1 MVKRFRLGLAGAL
14 ALLVSV
20 APVLAQET
28 APATTGAGTVTG
40 IVLDRKSGDPIID
53 AGVEVVGKGRTVRT
67 DLDGR
72 YTVKLPAGTYELRV
86 FAPEY
91 QGARLERMN
100 VLANGVTRGDA
111 SLNPL
116 SDQAGVETVEVV
128 AQASKAAE
136 STQLLKRQRANV
148 VEDNISAESI
158 KKSPDSNAGEVVT
171 RAPAVTVQD
180 GKFIFVRGLG
190 ERYSSAILNG
200 SRLPST
206 DPDRRVVP
214 LDLFP
219 SDFLEAISIV
229 KSYSPD
235 LPGDFSGGLVK
246 LELRDF
252 PPKLSYSFGIST
264 GGNTNA
270 TFQSFDTY
278 RGGGLDYFG
287 FDQNVR
293 SLPSVIPDRNIRGDS
308 FAQRQYFGRAFKDIW
323 DPNTITA
330 PPNFDVN
337 FSVGNTVGPLGFN
350 FAALYK
356 TEYKKVRATERQYQ
370 FSSTAEDG
378 NLVPIDDFTFDTSEF
393 ETHLGGLL
401 TAAYELSPK
410 HRFTLR
416 TLIDRH
422 TTDDVVL
429 GQGSTLNLQDAT
441 STSLQLTQEQLG
453 FGQVAGEHH
462 FEWIDLDWR
471 TAAAETKQDIPDRRV
486 AGREQ
491 GVVNGDG
498 ANGTRTYATLNER
511 LSDSQM
517 DFTVPFATRLP
528 FTDVWS
534 GLPAK
539 LKFGPA
545 YSFRKRDSELR
556 FFRYTLTGAIIPDPY
571 LPFDDIYAPD
581 NVTGNRGIGF
591 QEETDG
597 AGSFTA
603 TEEIAAGY
611 AMMDLPLVRDRLR
624 VVSGVR
630 TEYSLINLNIDQEDR
645 NRVVRKNNVDPLPS
659 VNLIYTVRPDMNL
672 RFGFS
677 QTVSRPEFRELTPLR
692 FIQPRGLRTVVG
704 NPNLVQADIRSF
716 DLRWEWFF
724 TPGELLSLSGFYKQL
739 DKPIEAVA
747 IDQAG
752 NTPIDSF
759 ANAEDATLYGF
770 EAEGRKELDFLTPK
784 LHGLSVQVNG
794 SWVSSD
800 VNAPIDDPSQR
811 QTSTKHALQG
821 QADYT
826 VNIAVEYAHERWGTS
841 RLLYNRVGKTLAA
854 VGVLGL
860 PDIFEEP
867 RNQLDFV
874 YLNKVAPFGVP
885 LNFKLGVENLL
896 DDRFLFTQG
905 GEEQSKYKK
914 GVKFTFGVSYS
925 Y

>member
-1 MVKRFRLGLAGAL
+1 MMGRLELGLVCTF
-14 ALLVSV
+14 ALLVGV
-20 APVLAQET
+20 AGVSAQEAAPPT
-28 APATTGAGTVTG
+28 AMGTVTG
-40 IVLDRKSGDPIID
+40 LVLDAKSGDPIID

-72 YTVKLPAGTYELRV
+72 YTLKLPVGTYDLRV

-91 QGARLERMN
+91 QGARLEKLN
-100 VLANGVTRGDA
+100 ILPNGVSRGDA

-116 SDQAGVETVEVV
+116 SAQAGVETVEVV
-128 AQASKAAE
+128 AQAAKAAE
-136 STQLLKRQRANV
+136 ATQLLKRKKAAV
-148 VEDNISAESI
+148 VEDNISAETI
-158 KKSPDSNAGEVVT
+158 KKSPDSDAGEVVT
-171 RAPAVTVQD
+171 RAPAVTVQE

-190 ERYSSAILNG
+190 ERYSSALLNG

-219 SDFLEAISIV
+219 ADFLDAISIV
-229 KSYSPD
+229 KGYTPD
-235 LPGDFSGGLVK
+235 LPGDFSGGLVQ

-252 PPKLSYSFGIST
+252 PPKLSYNFGVTT

-270 TFQSFDTY
+270 TFQDFDTY
-278 RGGGLDYFG
+278 KGGGLDYFG

-293 SLPSVIPDRNIRGDS
+293 SLPSVIPDRNVRGDPL
-308 FAQRQYFGRAFKDIW
+308 AQRQFYGRAFKDIW
-323 DPNTITA
+323 DSEETTA
-330 PPNFDVN
+330 PPDFGVN
-337 FSVGNTVGPLGFN
+337 FSVGNTIGPVGFN

-356 TEYKKVRATERQYQ
+356 TEYKKREQIERQFQ
-370 FSSTAEDG
+370 FSGTAEEGD
-378 NLVPIDDFTFDTSEF
+378 LTTLEDFTFDVSEF

-410 HRFTLR
+410 HRLAFR
-416 TLIDRH
+416 SLIDRH
-422 TTDDVVL
+422 TTDEVTL

-441 STSLQLTQEQLG
+441 STTLQLTQEQLG
-453 FGQVAGEHH
+453 FGQVSGEHH
-462 FEWIDLDWR
+462 FSWIDLDWN

-498 ANGTRTYATLNER
+498 ANGTRTFATLNER
-511 LSDSQM
+511 LSDSKM
-517 DFTVPFATRLP
+517 NFTVPFDTRLP

-545 YSFRKRDSELR
+545 YSFRKRASELR
-556 FFRYTLTGAIIPDPY
+556 FFRYSLSSVTIPDPTA
-571 LPFDDIYAPD
+571 PFDEIFGPD
-581 NVTGNRGIGF
+581 NVTGNRGINF
-591 QEETDG
+591 LEETDG
-597 AGSFTA
+597 AGSFRA

-611 AMMDLPLVRDRLR
+611 GMLDVPLVKDHLRL
-624 VVSGVR
+624 VAGVR
-630 TEYSLINLNIDQEDR
+630 TEYSLIKLDIEQETND
-645 NRVVRKNNVDPLPS
+645 RVVRKKSVDPLPG
-659 VNLIYTVRPDMNL
+659 VNLIYTILPDMNL

-692 FIQPRGLRTVVG
+692 FIQPRGLRSVIG
-704 NPNLVQADIRSF
+704 NPDLEQADVQSF
-716 DLRWEWFF
+716 DARWEWFF
-724 TPGELLSLSGFYKQL
+724 TPNEIVSVSGFYKEL

-759 ANAEDATLYGF
+759 ANAKDATLYGF
-770 EAEGRKELDFLTPK
+770 EVEGRKELDFLTPK

-800 VNAPIDDPSQR
+800 VNVPRGSNAER
-811 QTSTKHALQG
+811 QTSTNRALQG
-821 QADYT
+821 QAEYT
-826 VNIAVEYAHERWGTS
+826 VNVALEYDHDRWGTS
-841 RLLYNRVGKTLAA
+841 RLLFNRIGETLAA

-874 YLNKVAPFGVP
+874 YLNKVVPFGTP
-885 LNFKLGVENLL
+885 LNLKFGVENLL
-896 DDRFLFTQG
+896 NDRYLYTQG
-905 GEEQSKYKK
+905 DETQRKYKT